1 MKLLLSILSAA
12 TLSGCAT
19 LPQFSVGYDFLN
31 QKFTLTAAPGDGKSV
46 VK

>member
-1 MKLLLSILSAA
+1 MKLLLVIA
-12 TLSGCAT
+12 TVFLAGCAT

-31 QKFTLTAAPGDGKSV
+31 QKLTIAASPGDGKSV